1 LAGLLYWGAAVIP
14 KNLSF
19 HDATIAVIEREG
31 PTYALH
37 VEDVAVDDGED
48 VINGTLILDDV
59 SRVLIDGNEA
69 AELVMAGDDG
79 EILEL
84 EERPGPVIRV
94 FVVWTKHA
102 SHDEAQN
109 LYLIE
114 CKAARW
120 EMDE

>member
-1 LAGLLYWGAAVIP
+1 MIP

-19 HDATIAVIEREG
+19 HDAVIAGIEREA
-31 PTYALH
+31 TSYVLH
-37 VEDVAVDDGED
+37 MEDVAVDDGDD

-59 SRVLIDGNEA
+59 SQIVVDGSDTG
-69 AELVMAGDDG
+69 ELVMSGDDG

-84 EERPGPVIRV
+84 EERPGPVVRV
-94 FVVWTKHA
+94 FVVWTKYA
-102 SHDEAQN
+102 SHDETQN

-120 EMDE
+120 EADE